1 MTAVFL
7 FIIKVCRMLR
17 DKSVRVH
24 EIGIEVFS
32 PFTPMLGERAAPDQ
46 VTAVLYFDLLF
57 AI

>member
-1 MTAVFL
+1 M
-7 FIIKVCRMLR
+7 KVCRMLR

-24 EIGIEVFS
+24 EIGIEIFS

-46 VTAVLYFDLLF
+46 VRAILYCDLKIF

>member
-1 MTAVFL
+1 
-7 FIIKVCRMLR
+7 MLR

-46 VTAVLYFDLLF
+46 VTAILYFDLLC
-57 AI
+57 ATI

>member
-1 MTAVFL
+1 
-7 FIIKVCRMLR
+7 MLR

-24 EIGIEVFS
+24 EIGIEIFS

-46 VTAVLYFDLLF
+46 GRAILYCDLQIF